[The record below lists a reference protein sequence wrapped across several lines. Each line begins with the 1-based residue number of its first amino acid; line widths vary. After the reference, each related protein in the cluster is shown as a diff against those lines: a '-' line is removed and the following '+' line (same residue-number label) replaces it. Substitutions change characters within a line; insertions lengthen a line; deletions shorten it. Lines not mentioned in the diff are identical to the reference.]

1 MSGRQLNEE
10 WTAEV
15 VGRMHR
21 YRITRAEL
29 ASKCHYTQT
38 YLSLVLNGVKEFSSE
53 KAKEKTKLKILKN
66 LELIEADILKEI
78 REEEDWR
85 EYFNKTR
92 DFKKEG

>member
-1 MSGRQLNEE
+1 MSARKLNEE

-29 ASKCHYTQT
+29 ASKCHYSQT
-38 YLSLVLNGVKEFSSE
+38 YLSLVLNGIKEFSSE
-53 KAKEKTKLKILKN
+53 KAKEKTKAKILKN
-66 LELIEADILKEI
+66 LELIEDDILREI
-78 REEEDWR
+78 EEEEDWS

-92 DFKKEG
+92 DL